1 MTYDEIISEF
11 EKLKDERGIA
21 NFNRLMK
28 SDLKTY
34 GIGLTKI
41 KALAKKLKKDTELA
55 DKLYSSDIYEAQLL
69 APLIDDP
76 KRYTF
81 QQLAGK
87 TKNNAVHFMYDTFTQ
102 YISAKS
108 KFNLDIISNWRLD
121 EDYKLR
127 RAAFSVCYYVASKNK
142 KLPDTFF
149 IPLIEQIEE
158 TIHEE
163 ENSVKDG
170 MLGALFSIGK
180 RNKALNART
189 LQAVKSIGYVDVDY
203 GDTSCKPIDL
213 NKHLESPALKEK
225 LGIK

>member
-1 MTYDEIISEF
+1 MTYTEIISEF
-11 EKLKDERGIA
+11 EKLKDERGIT
-21 NFNRLMK
+21 NFNRLMN
-28 SDLKTY
+28 SDLTSY

-41 KALAKKLKKDTELA
+41 KALAKKIKKDTILA

-81 QQLAGK
+81 KQLADK
-87 TKNNAVHFMYDTFTQ
+87 TKKQTVHFMYDTFTQ

-108 KFNLDIISNWRLD
+108 KFNLEIISNWRLD
-121 EDYKLR
+121 EDHRLR
-127 RAAFSVCYYVASKNK
+127 RAAFSVCYHVASKNK
-142 KLPDTFF
+142 KLPDSFF
-149 IPLIEQIEE
+149 TPLIEQIVE

-170 MLGALFSIGK
+170 MLGALLSIGK
-180 RNKALNART
+180 RNIALNARS
-189 LQAVKSIGYVDVDY
+189 LKAAEVIGYVDVDY

-213 NKHLESPALKEK
+213 KKHLNNPALKEK
-225 LGIK
+225 LGAK